1 MARRIAFALA
11 VLVVAVGA
19 LLVFSRR
26 EDRETREE
34 RRAASLLRF
43 DDREVRAI
51 DVHGAGTGA
60 RFERAG
66 KGWRMTEPVADA
78 VDPEGV
84 EGLLRATKRSPV
96 LRVVERPEAL
106 ASYGLDPPVASVRI
120 EADHAVPRLDLGI
133 EDPTRQGIFARVEG
147 RPGVLLLGYPD
158 AIVLRELD
166 PNRFRDPSLAGVRMT
181 EVVAATVER
190 GGGTLRLERG
200 RGGWWITEPSRMPA
214 SDPRAEAL
222 LSSLERVVPTVLDDS
237 AFPPAPD
244 LGLDPAEV
252 RIVLETAAAT
262 REIRFGSVRPE
273 GWVPA
278 VRDDRE
284 TVMRVDRS
292 AIDGLPLDEAALADT
307 KLTKANRY
315 EVTSWEDVRGSLRVS
330 AERSGE
336 SSWTDAG
343 GGSIPE
349 ERVLGYLARVLEAPV
364 AGIERGSSPTSD
376 PRVIR
381 FRLADGSED
390 RIRVHPERV
399 ASVDS
404 LPGIVFRLKA
414 DLPPA
419 PSGQ

>member
-1 MARRIAFALA
+1 MARRLVVALA
-11 VLVVAVGA
+11 VLVVAGGA
-19 LLVFSRR
+19 LLFFSGR
-26 EDRETREE
+26 EERETKEE

-51 DVHGAGTGA
+51 AVRGAETDA
-60 RFERAG
+60 RFERSG
-66 KGWRMTEPVADA
+66 KGWRMTAPVGDAADSEA
-78 VDPEGV
+78 VEK
-84 EGLLRATKRSPV
+84 LLGATKRSAV
-96 LRVVERPEAL
+96 LRVIDRPEAL
-106 ASYGLDPPVASVRI
+106 EAYGLDPPVASVRI
-120 EADHAVPRLDLGI
+120 EAGREVPRLDVGI
-133 EDPTRQGIFARVEG
+133 DDPTGQGIFARVEG
-147 RPGVLLLGYPD
+147 REGVLLLGFPD
-158 AIVLRELD
+158 AILLRGLD
-166 PNRFRDPSLAGVRMT
+166 PNRLRDPSLAGTRMS

-190 GGGTLRLERG
+190 GGKALRLERG

-214 SDPRAEAL
+214 SDQKVESL
-222 LSSLERVVPTVLDDS
+222 LGSLERIVPAVLDDS
-237 AFPPAPD
+237 AFPPAPE
-244 LGLDPAEV
+244 LGIDPAAARV
-252 RIVLETAAAT
+252 VLVTSAAK
-262 REIRFGSVRPE
+262 RELRFGAPVDA

-284 TVMRVDRS
+284 TLMRLDRS
-292 AIDGLPLDEAALADT
+292 SVEGLPFDEAALADT

-315 EVTSWEDVRGSLRVS
+315 EVTFWEDVRGSFRAA

-336 SSWTDAG
+336 STWTDAG
-343 GGSIPE
+343 GAGIPE
-349 ERVLGYLARVLEAPV
+349 DRVLGYLARVLEAPV
-364 AGIERGSSPTSD
+364 SGIERGSPPTSD

-399 ASVDS
+399 AAVDS

>member
-1 MARRIAFALA
+1 MARRLAVALA
-11 VLVVAVGA
+11 VLAVAVGA

-43 DDREVRAI
+43 DDREVRSI
-51 DVHGAGTGA
+51 DVHGAGTAA

-96 LRVVERPEAL
+96 LRVVDRPEAL

-120 EADHAVPRLDLGI
+120 EADHEVPRLDLGI

-158 AIVLRELD
+158 AIVLRGLD
-166 PNRFRDPSLAGVRMT
+166 PNRFRDPSLAGVRTT

-190 GGGTLRLERG
+190 GGAKLRLERG

-214 SDPRAEAL
+214 SDPKVEAL
-222 LSSLERVVPTVLDDS
+222 LSGLERIVPAVLDDS

-252 RIVLETAAAT
+252 RIVLDTAAAT
-262 REIRFGSVRPE
+262 RELRFGSARPE

-292 AIDGLPLDEAALADT
+292 AIDGLPLDESALADT
-307 KLTKANRY
+307 KLTKTNRY
-315 EVTSWEDVRGSLRVS
+315 EVTAWEDVRGSLRVA

-336 SSWTDAG
+336 STWTDAA
-343 GGSIPE
+343 GGSVPE
-349 ERVLGYLARVLEAPV
+349 DRVLGYLARVLEAPV

>member
-1 MARRIAFALA
+1 VARRLA
-11 VLVVAVGA
+11 VALVVLAAAVGA
-19 LLVFSRR
+19 LVVFSRR
-26 EDRETREE
+26 QDRETREE

-51 DVHGAGTGA
+51 DVHGAGTEA

-66 KGWRMTEPVADA
+66 RGWRMTAPVADA
-78 VDPEGV
+78 VEPEEV
-84 EGLLRATKRSPV
+84 ESLLRATKRSPV
-96 LRVVERPEAL
+96 LRVVDRPEAL

-120 EADHAVPRLDLGI
+120 EAEREVPRLDLGI

-158 AIVLRELD
+158 SIVLRGLD
-166 PNRFRDPSLAGVRMT
+166 PNRFRDPSLAGLRMT
-181 EVVAATVER
+181 EVVAATVQR
-190 GGGTLRLERG
+190 GGGGLRLERG
-200 RGGWWITEPSRMPA
+200 RGGWWIAEPSRMPA
-214 SDPRAEAL
+214 SDTRVDSL
-222 LSSLERVVPTVLDDS
+222 LSGLERIVPAVLDDS
-237 AFPPAPD
+237 LFPPPPD
-244 LGLDPAEV
+244 LGLDPPEV
-252 RIVLETAAAT
+252 RIVLDTAGGK
-262 REIRFGSVRPE
+262 RELRFGRPRSE

-284 TVMRVDRS
+284 TVMRIDRS

-315 EVTSWEDVRGSLRVS
+315 EVTFWEDVRGSLRVV

-336 SSWTDAG
+336 STWADALG
-343 GGSIPE
+343 RGIPE
-349 ERVLGYLARVLEAPV
+349 DRVLGYLARVLEAPV
-364 AGIERGSSPTSD
+364 AGIERGPSPTSD
-376 PRVIR
+376 PRVVR

-399 ASVDS
+399 ATVDS

-414 DLPPA
+414 DLPPP

>member
-1 MARRIAFALA
+1 MARRIAVAVA
-11 VLVVAVGA
+11 VLAAAVGA
-19 LLVFSRR
+19 LLFFSRR
-26 EDRETREE
+26 EDREAREE

-43 DDREVRAI
+43 DDREVRS
-51 DVHGAGTGA
+51 VEVRGAAGDA

-66 KGWRMTEPVADA
+66 KGWRMTAPVADA
-78 VDPEGV
+78 VDPEGL
-84 EGLLRATKRSPV
+84 ENLLRATKRSPV
-96 LRVVERPEAL
+96 LRVVDRPEAL
-106 ASYGLDPPVASVRI
+106 AAYGLDPPVASVRI
-120 EADHAVPRLDLGI
+120 EADHGVPRLDLGI

-158 AIVLRELD
+158 AIVLRSLD
-166 PNRFRDPSLAGVRMT
+166 PNRLRDPSLAGVRMS

-190 GGGTLRLERG
+190 GGGRLRLERG

-214 SDPRAEAL
+214 SDPRVDAL
-222 LSSLERVVPTVLDDS
+222 LSGLERIVPAVLDDS
-237 AFPPAPD
+237 AFPPAPE

-252 RIVLETAAAT
+252 RIVLDTAAT
-262 REIRFGSVRPE
+262 KRVLGFGSARPE

-284 TVMRVDRS
+284 TLMRIDRS
-292 AIDGLPLDEAALADT
+292 AVDRLPLDEAALADT

-315 EVTSWEDVRGSLRVS
+315 EVTFWEDVQGSLRVA

-336 SSWTDAG
+336 STWTGAG
-343 GGSIPE
+343 GREIPE
-349 ERVLGYLARVLEAPV
+349 DRVLGYLARVLEAPV
-364 AGIERGSSPTSD
+364 AAIERGSPPTSE

-390 RIRVHPERV
+390 RIRIHPERI
-399 ASVDS
+399 AAIDS
-404 LPGIVFRLKA
+404 LPGIVFRLKS

-419 PSGQ
+419 PSAQ